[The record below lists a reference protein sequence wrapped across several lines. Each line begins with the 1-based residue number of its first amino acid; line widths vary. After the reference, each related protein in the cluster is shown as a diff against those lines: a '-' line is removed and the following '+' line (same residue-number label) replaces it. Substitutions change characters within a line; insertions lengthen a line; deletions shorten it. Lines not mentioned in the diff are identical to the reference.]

1 MSEWQQFCDAMEREV
16 FDNLTRG
23 EWLDLRLRD
32 VTASSIGALFNLH
45 PFVSPEQLVA
55 EKRGLGGVMP
65 TSSMRAG
72 NILEGGFP
80 AAVKLDEKPWD
91 LIKATTYERLPQH
104 RLGATPDFW
113 IPPDGLLQAK
123 TASREQFEAWHGVA
137 PLAYSLQTL
146 TELLVTGR
154 RWGVLAVMIRGGSY
168 PIHYFNVPRHEAAER
183 RILDAVAAWWR
194 AFDAGEFPAA
204 VPSAEIAEM
213 LDDGSHKDLS
223 SDNYLSASLPER
235 EAMKAEISIREKR
248 IKEIDEALKAA
259 LGTASTAWVP
269 GYNISF
275 KSQHRRETVIP
286 ARDIR
291 VLRVRAVAE
300 EEGADVSQ

>member
-1 MSEWQQFCDAMEREV
+1 MTWQQFCDAMEREV
-16 FDNLTRG
+16 FDNLSRG

-32 VTASSIGALFNLH
+32 VTASSIGALFNIH

-123 TASREQFEAWHGVA
+123 TASREQFENWHGVA

-183 RILDAVAAWWR
+183 RILDAVAAWWK
-194 AFDAGEFPAA
+194 AFDAGTHPLPA
-204 VPSAEIAEM
+204 SSDNLAEVFE
-213 LDDGSHKDLS
+213 DGSHVDLS
-223 SDNYLSASLPER
+223 ADNYLCAVLPER
-235 EAMKAEISIREKR
+235 EKLKAEVSGAEKR
-248 IKEIDEALKAA
+248 LKEIDEALKAA

-291 VLRVRAVAE
+291 VLRVRANAE
-300 EEGADVSQ
+300 KEGADAEQ

>member
-1 MSEWQQFCDAMEREV
+1 MIREEWQI
-16 FDNLTRG
+16 TSIG
-23 EWLDLRLRD
+23 EWLERRRHHI
-32 VTASSIGALFNLH
+32 TASRIGALFDEHQYLTR
-45 PFVSPEQLVA
+45 EGLAA
-55 EKRGLGGVMP
+55 ELRGESGEVP
-65 TSSMRAG
+65 NASMRAG

-80 AAVKLDEKPWD
+80 AAVRLDGKPWA
-91 LIKATTYERLPQH
+91 LSKADTYHWLPEH
-104 RLGATPDFW
+104 RLGCTPDFW
-113 IPPDGLLQAK
+113 IGDDGLFQAK
-123 TASREQFEAWHGVA
+123 TASTEQWQKWHGHP
-137 PLAYSLQTL
+137 PLMYLLQTL
-146 TELLVTGR
+146 TELIVTGR
-154 RWGVLAVMIRGGSY
+154 TWGVLGVMIRAGGY
-168 PIHYFNVPRHEAAER
+168 PIHYYEVARHEAAER
-183 RILDAVAAWWR
+183 RILDAVAAWWA

-204 VPSAEIAEM
+204 APSAEIAEM

-259 LGTASTAWVP
+259 LGSASTAWVP

-291 VLRVRAVAE
+291 VLRVRANAE
-300 EEGADVSQ
+300 EEGSDADI

>member
-1 MSEWQQFCDAMEREV
+1 MIREEWQI
-16 FDNLTRG
+16 TSIG
-23 EWLDLRLRD
+23 EWLERRRHHI
-32 VTASSIGALFNLH
+32 TASRIGALFDCHDYL
-45 PFVSPEQLVA
+45 SREGLAA
-55 EKRGLGGVMP
+55 ELRGESGEVP
-65 TSSMRAG
+65 NAAMRAG

-80 AAVKLDEKPWD
+80 AAVRLDGKPWA
-91 LIKATTYERLPQH
+91 LSKADTYHWLPEH

-113 IPPDGLLQAK
+113 INDEGLFQAK
-123 TASREQFEAWHGVA
+123 TASVEQWQKWRGHP
-137 PLAYSLQTL
+137 PLMYLLQTL
-146 TELLVTGR
+146 TELIVTGR
-154 RWGVLAVMIRGGSY
+154 SWGVLGVMIRAGGY
-168 PIHYFNVPRHEAAER
+168 PIHYYDVARHEAAER
-183 RILDAVAAWWR
+183 RILDAVAAWWA

-223 SDNYLSASLPER
+223 ADNYLCAVMPER

-259 LGTASTAWVP
+259 LGTASSGWIP
-269 GYNISF
+269 GYNITF

-291 VLRVRAVAE
+291 VLRVRANAE
-300 EEGADVSQ
+300 EEGADADI